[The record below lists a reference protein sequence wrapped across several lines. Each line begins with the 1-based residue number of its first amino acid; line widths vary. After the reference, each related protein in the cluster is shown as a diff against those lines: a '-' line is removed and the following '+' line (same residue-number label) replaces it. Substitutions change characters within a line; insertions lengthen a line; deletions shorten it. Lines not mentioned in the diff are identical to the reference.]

1 MDSLSSS
8 FHRHAQEVLPTTV
21 RVFIFVYLIIGCS
34 HLLLLSDQLA
44 LPMTSVAF
52 CTLFVGVGV
61 RYTLDKAFIQ
71 RHAEYVL
78 TLFVVLAAVN
88 TLLHLFL
95 TAELKHTTNLIFVL
109 AVGGYLLPRNQI
121 FYPVLALILVSWTV
135 IVGLRFE
142 GGGDFAHFGFEV
154 LLGCL
159 FSAFLQMLRRSQ
171 LQQLGEVEE
180 SVEQLNL
187 SQQQAAASES
197 LLQSLMDNI
206 PAGIIVRDKQTR
218 VRYVNEEARNLL
230 GLDDAIDGNLSMA
243 ESPLHLFDQSGRELS
258 IEELPVSKVIET
270 GESIENEV
278 LGARVRDGT
287 VAWGLV
293 NAFPLDIDGTGESVV
308 VMAFSNITERV
319 KAEVELLQS
328 ETRARTILA
337 SVIDGVIA
345 VDSRE
350 NVTLFNPSAE
360 RITGFKEADALG
372 GPLSEVFV
380 FAGESAETGSAPENQ
395 LREGFLTTQ
404 DGREVALELLV
415 SEVQTDAEEATLWVY
430 TFRDVSEQHR
440 VEQERATLD
449 KMSSIGVLAGGIA
462 HDFNNLLT
470 AIYGN
475 VALAESSMNEPEKAA
490 DFLKRSSESIHLATN
505 LTKQLL
511 TFSTGSD
518 PVRDV
523 TDIEKLVREAVRFSL
538 SGSSVVAAYRID
550 SDLQSVEVDAGQVQ
564 QAISNIVL
572 NAKQAME
579 DVGQLTIILRNL
591 DGFVEVELSD
601 EGPGIPAELLGKI
614 FDPYFTTKT
623 TGTGLGLATTHSI
636 VVKHGGNISVESSD
650 SGTTFHLTF
659 PSTVTELNE
668 HEQSAE
674 VVVPDAGL
682 EVLVMD
688 DEEVVLNTISRLIAH
703 LGHRPTETRDGTEA
717 ISAYTRKMQ
726 SGRKFDLA
734 IMDLTV
740 AGGMGGTAAA
750 AEILGIDPNAKL
762 VVTSGYSSGAEMA
775 RFKELGF
782 CARLEKPF
790 RAADLEKTINEA
802 MK

>member
-1 MDSLSSS
+1 MDTLSSP
-8 FHRHAQEVLPTTV
+8 FHRHAQEVLPTIA

-34 HLLLLSDQLA
+34 HFLLLPDHLT
-44 LPMTSVAF
+44 LPMTLVAF
-52 CTLFVGVGV
+52 GTLLVGIVV
-61 RYTLDKAFIQ
+61 RYSAEKEFVQ
-71 RHAEYVL
+71 RNAEYFL
-78 TLFVVLAAVN
+78 TLFVILAALN

-95 TAELKHTTNLIFVL
+95 TTELKHTTNLIFVL

-121 FYPVLALILVSWTV
+121 FYPVLTAVLITWIV
-135 IVGLRFE
+135 IVMVRFD
-142 GGGDFAHFGFEV
+142 GRGDFAHFGFEV

-159 FSAFLQMLRRSQ
+159 FSVFLQMLRRNQ
-171 LQQLGEVEE
+171 LQQLGELEE
-180 SVEQLNL
+180 SLQQLNL
-187 SQQQAAASES
+187 SQQQVVASES

-218 VRYVNEEARNLL
+218 IRYVNEEAKNLL
-230 GLDDAIDGNLSMA
+230 GLQEAIDGKLSM
-243 ESPLHLFDQSGRELS
+243 EQSPLHLFDQSGRELS
-258 IEELPVSKVIET
+258 LEELPVSRVIAT
-270 GESIENEV
+270 GEPIDNVV
-278 LGARVRDGT
+278 LGARVRDGS
-287 VAWGLV
+287 VNWGLV

-328 ETRARTILA
+328 ENRARAVLG

-345 VDSRE
+345 VDRRE
-350 NVTLFNPSAE
+350 VVTLFNPSAE
-360 RITGFKEADALG
+360 RITGVEESEALG
-372 GPLSEVFV
+372 SPLSQVFM
-380 FAGESAETGSAPENQ
+380 FSGEEPGSAPDDH
-395 LREGFLTTQ
+395 LREGFLSTR
-404 DGREVALELLV
+404 DGREVAVELLV
-415 SEVQTDAEEATLWVY
+415 SEVRTEDGEATGWVY
-430 TFRDVSEQHR
+430 TFRDVSEQLR

-475 VALAESSMNEPEKAA
+475 VALAESSMDEPEKAA

-511 TFSTGSD
+511 TFSTGSE

-538 SGSSVVAAYRID
+538 SGSSVVATYQID
-550 SDLQSVEVDAGQVQ
+550 SDLHAVEVDAGQVQ

-572 NAKQAME
+572 NAKQAMD
-579 DVGQLTIILRNL
+579 DVGQLIITLRNL
-591 DGFVEVELSD
+591 DGFVEVEIQD
-601 EGPGIPAELLGKI
+601 EGSGVPSELLGKI
-614 FDPYFTTKT
+614 FDPYFTTKS

-636 VVKHGGNISVESSD
+636 VVKHGGNINVESSE
-650 SGTTFHLTF
+650 SGTTFRMTF
-659 PSTVTELNE
+659 PSTSNQLNE
-668 HEQSAE
+668 HEQRAE
-674 VVVPDAGL
+674 AAVPDGGL

-688 DEEVVLNTISRLIAH
+688 DEEVVLNTISRLLEH
-703 LGHRPTETRDGTEA
+703 LGHVPTETRDGTEA
-717 ISAYTRKMQ
+717 ISAYARKMQ

-740 AGGMGGTAAA
+740 AGGMGGTVAA
-750 AEILGIDPNAKL
+750 AEILEIDPNAKL
-762 VVTSGYSSGAEMA
+762 VVSSGYSSGAEMA
-775 RFKELGF
+775 RFRELGF
-782 CARLEKPF
+782 SARLEKPF
-790 RAADLEKTINEA
+790 RAADLEKTINEV